1 MKYLFLVKVDP
12 DAEVPDEEADPTPWL
27 DEVSRR
33 GARVIG
39 ERLHD
44 ASTKTV
50 RVRNGEQLVTEGPFA
65 ESKELIGGFDVIDC
79 ADDAE
84 AVEIASLHPVAHFGA
99 IEIRRFWPFEFD
111 H

>member
-12 DAEVPDEEADPTPWL
+12 DVEVSEEEADPNPWL
-27 DEVSRR
+27 AEVNRR

-39 ERLHD
+39 ERLSD
-44 ASTKTV
+44 SSTKTI
-50 RVRNGEQLVTEGPFA
+50 RVRKGEQLVTEGPFA
-65 ESKELIGGFDVIDC
+65 EAKELIGGFDVIDC

-99 IEIRRFWPFEFD
+99 IEIRRFWPFD
-111 H
+111 D

>member
-1 MKYLFLVKVDP
+1 MKYLFLVRVDP
-12 DAEVPDEEADPTPWL
+12 AIEVADSEADPIPWL
-27 DEVSRR
+27 AEVNRR

-44 ASTKTV
+44 SSTKIV
-50 RVRNGEQLVTEGPFA
+50 RVRDGEPLVTEGPFA
-65 ESKELIGGFDVIDC
+65 ESKEVIGGFDVIEC

-99 IEIRRFWPFEFD
+99 IEIRRFWPFELD